1 MTRPLRLLPV
11 LLLLAA
17 CAKPENPPVSAAQ
30 REAAEAGDL
39 KLSTRLNET
48 IRAARAT
55 APCAAVV
62 AGEWPAGFPVPAEA
76 SQGRRF
82 KIFFYPMSGAQGE
95 PTIFSPA
102 AEALLD
108 LEAGKAVSCALA
120 PGKPQELTGGRWPA
134 ALNGVGAFQ
143 QHDLMKKLHDRTEA
157 AAAVYGG
164 EGAAT
169 PSDVEA
175 AKDYVRLFKLNA
187 EPSLLPYYYRL
198 NPAFWEWLRDTAGDS
213 IPAAR

>member
-17 CAKPENPPVSAAQ
+17 CADPDHPPASAAQ
-30 REAAEAGDL
+30 KEAAEAGDL

-55 APCAAVV
+55 PPCAAVV
-62 AGEWPAGFPVPAEA
+62 AGEWPTGFPVPAEG
-76 SQGRRF
+76 SRGRRF

-95 PTIFSPA
+95 PTISSPA

-108 LEAGKAVSCALA
+108 IDAGKAVSCALA
-120 PGKPQELTGGRWPA
+120 PGKPQELPGRRWPA
-134 ALNGVGAFQ
+134 ALDGVGAFQ
-143 QHDLMKKLHDRTEA
+143 QHALMKKLHDRTEA

-164 EGAAT
+164 QGVAT
-169 PSDVEA
+169 PADVEA

-187 EPSLLPYYYRL
+187 EPALLPYYYRL
-198 NPAFWEWLRDTAGDS
+198 NPAFWEWLRETAGDS
-213 IPAAR
+213 IPPAR